1 MMRRAVFGAGL
12 AALLSACGTSLQTSS
27 LLVAPGKYDIYTCAQ
42 IADRMQ
48 DVDTEGKKLEGLMAR
63 ASQDASGRFV
73 SNIAYEPDYLTNRG
87 EMNELRKSAAA
98 KNCTNLPVAVAP
110 GKRASDTVIR

>member
-1 MMRRAVFGAGL
+1 
-12 AALLSACGTSLQTSS
+12 LSGCGTPQQTSS
-27 LLVAPGKYDIYTCAQ
+27 LLVAPGKYDTYTCAQ

-73 SNIAYEPDYLTNRG
+73 SNIAYGPEYLANRG

-98 KNCTNLPVAVAP
+98 KNCTNLPAVAAS
-110 GKRASDTVIR
+110 GKRASATIIR

>member
-1 MMRRAVFGAGL
+1 MLRRVAFAAGL
-12 AALLSACGTSLQTSS
+12 AVLLSGCGTPQQTSS
-27 LLVAPGKYDIYTCAQ
+27 LLVAPGKYDTYTCAQ

-73 SNIAYEPDYLTNRG
+73 SNIAYAPVYLANRG
-87 EMNELRKSAAA
+87 EMNELQKSAAA
-98 KNCTNLPVAVAP
+98 KNCTDVPVGP
-110 GKRASDTVIR
+110 TSGKRASDTIIR

>member
-1 MMRRAVFGAGL
+1 MLRRGAFAAGL
-12 AALLSACGTSLQTSS
+12 AVLLSGCGTSQQTSS

-42 IADRMQ
+42 IAIRMQ

-73 SNIAYEPDYLTNRG
+73 SNIAYEPEYLANRG

-98 KNCTNLPVAVAP
+98 KNCNNLPVAATP
-110 GKRASDTVIR
+110 GKRASDTIIR